1 MKRPRV
7 MSLCNTSIK
16 DGDDKDDDGLGRYN
30 RWMNGWMDG
39 IELLGLLRLFVP
51 TSFRVKAGGTTQVW
65 VRICRAARR
74 KRTFPLESNPDMPES
89 AMTLRISQKGTNR
102 GSPQQ
107 SQESQIKLNQMK

>member
-1 MKRPRV
+1 
-7 MSLCNTSIK
+7 
-16 DGDDKDDDGLGRYN
+16 
-30 RWMNGWMDG
+30 MDG

-107 SQESQIKLNQMK
+107 SQESQIKLNQMNLTPAATQRHAMTTMTRDGPWS